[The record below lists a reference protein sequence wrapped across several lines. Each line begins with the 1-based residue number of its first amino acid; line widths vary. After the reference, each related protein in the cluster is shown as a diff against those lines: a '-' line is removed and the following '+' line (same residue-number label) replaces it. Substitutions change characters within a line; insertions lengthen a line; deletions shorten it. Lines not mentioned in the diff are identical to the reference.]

1 MPMPNKS
8 SRPHPGAQAD
18 ADHGAL
24 AGPSGALADR
34 PVLSIV
40 RGQPTEAELAAVVA
54 VLAVRARAAAAL
66 ASVPGP
72 AGASRSTWSDRSRQ
86 LREPIAPGRGAWRAS
101 ALPR

>member
-1 MPMPNKS
+1 MDNKS
-8 SRPHPGAQAD
+8 QLAPPGGQAD
-18 ADHGAL
+18 PPA
-24 AGPSGALADR
+24 R

-40 RGQPTEAELAAVVA
+40 RGQPTEAEIAAVIA

-72 AGASRSTWSDRSRQ
+72 ASASHSAWSDRSRR
-86 LREPIAPGRGAWRAS
+86 LREPIVRGHGAWRAS